1 MSTRWEKLKQY
12 RPLRVGLG
20 ALCLLLGVVG
30 LVMPFFSGVVFL
42 LAAGLLFG
50 NDSAVGRWLNRFAL
64 RRRPHH

>member
-1 MSTRWEKLKQY
+1 MSTRWEKLRQY

-30 LVMPFFSGVVFL
+30 LVMPFFSGVIFL

-50 NDSAVGRWLNRFAL
+50 NDSVVGRWLNRL
-64 RRRPHH
+64 VHRRRLHH